1 MDYLAQLP
9 VELWEHII
17 STVALSAPENV
28 ELSSQIN
35 PITFFQPGRLFPR
48 EFRSLRDLLAICRHV
63 K

>member
-9 VELWEHII
+9 VELWENII
-17 STVALSAPENV
+17 SAIALSEPENA

-35 PITFFQPGRLFPR
+35 PITLFQPGRLFPR
-48 EFRSLRDLLAICRHV
+48 EFGSLRDLLAISRHV

>member
-9 VELWEHII
+9 VELWENII
-17 STVALSAPENV
+17 SGVALPAPENV

-35 PITFFQPGRLFPR
+35 PIALFQPGRLFPTD
-48 EFRSLRDLLAICRHV
+48 FLNMRDLSAICRHV